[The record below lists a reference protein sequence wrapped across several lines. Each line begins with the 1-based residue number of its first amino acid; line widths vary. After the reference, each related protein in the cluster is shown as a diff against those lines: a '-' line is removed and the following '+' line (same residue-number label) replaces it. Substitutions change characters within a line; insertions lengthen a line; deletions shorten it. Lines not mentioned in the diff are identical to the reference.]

1 MNAKMI
7 AMLALAACLPLQAQ
21 TPSQAG
27 PASMWPDHPK
37 GSANWPDPFWDTVP
51 PALPAAIHHPAVLI
65 FSKTNGYRDPDQ
77 IPTAAAAIKRLVE
90 KHGWTAF
97 ATENGAV
104 FTPELIRQFDVVVFN
119 STSGDIFSPDQR
131 AAFQHWLEAGG
142 GFVAL
147 HGAGGDPH
155 YAWAWYVTNVI
166 GAQFTIHTH
175 APQFQHGRIVIEDR
189 KSPIMRHLGPDWT
202 RTEEWYSFAA
212 SPRGPGTH
220 ILARLDESSYAA
232 TPELR
237 MGDHPLIWERCVGKG
252 RVFFSALGH
261 QASAYAEKPHL
272 RMIDKAIQWAARKIE
287 PDAPC
292 PGS

>member
-1 MNAKMI
+1 MRKLILPAL
-7 AMLALAACLPLQAQ
+7 ALALAAPALA
-21 TPSQAG
+21 QAG
-27 PASMWPDHPK
+27 PEISRPAHPHDMR
-37 GSANWPDPFWDTVP
+37 NWPTPVWDTVP
-51 PALPAAIHHPAVLI
+51 PPLPERMRHPAVLI
-65 FSKTNGYRDPDQ
+65 FSKTNGYRDLEQ
-77 IPTAAAAIKRLVE
+77 IPTAAAAITKLVE

-97 ATENGAV
+97 ATENGAA
-104 FTPELIRQFDVVVFN
+104 FTPETLKHFDVIVFN
-119 STSGDIFSPDQR
+119 STSGDLFSPEQR

-155 YAWAWYVTNVI
+155 YAWGWYVTNVI

-175 APQFQHGRIVIEDR
+175 APQFQQGRIMIEDQ
-189 KSPIMRHLGPDWT
+189 KSPIMRGLGASWT

-220 ILARLDESSYAA
+220 ILASLDESSYDA

-237 MGDHPLIWERCVGKG
+237 MGDHPLIWERCVGTG

-261 QASAYAEKPHL
+261 QASAYAEPPHL
-272 RMIDKAIQWAARKIE
+272 RMIDKAIQWAARKVQ
-287 PDAPC
+287 PDWAC
-292 PGS
+292 P

>member
-1 MNAKMI
+1 MKIRTLLIPA
-7 AMLALAACLPLQAQ
+7 LALTFASAALAQ
-21 TPSQAG
+21 TG
-27 PASMWPDHPK
+27 PEISRPAHPHDMR
-37 GSANWPDPFWDTVP
+37 NWPTPVWDMVP
-51 PALPAAIHHPAVLI
+51 PPLPAPIHHPAVLI
-65 FSKTNGYRDPDQ
+65 FSKTNGYRDLDQ
-77 IPTAAAAIKRLVE
+77 IPTAAAAITKLVD

-97 ATENGAV
+97 ATENAAV

-131 AAFQHWLEAGG
+131 AAFRQWLEAGG

-155 YAWAWYVTNVI
+155 YAWQWYVTDVI

-175 APQFQHGRIVIEDR
+175 APQFQQGRIIIEDR
-189 KSPIMRHLGPDWT
+189 KSPIMRHLGADWT

-212 SPRGPGTH
+212 SPRGPGAH
-220 ILARLDESSYAA
+220 ILASLDESSYDA

-272 RMIDKAIQWAARKIE
+272 KMIDKAIMWAARRLD
-287 PDAPC
+287 PDALC
-292 PGS
+292 PGAP